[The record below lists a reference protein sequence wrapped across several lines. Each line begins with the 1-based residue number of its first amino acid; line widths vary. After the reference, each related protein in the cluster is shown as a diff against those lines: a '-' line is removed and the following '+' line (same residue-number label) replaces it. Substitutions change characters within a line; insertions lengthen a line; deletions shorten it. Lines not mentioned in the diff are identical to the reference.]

1 MTQPRAPLGRAAVRP
16 ARSGPHHGVRAL
28 ITGAGRGVP
37 GPGIDPALI
46 ERFSGRGTI
55 LGMHNDTI
63 AAPDLSWQEQ
73 ALCAQTG
80 SEFFFPE
87 PGSSVREAKRICG
100 LCEIRSACLEYALD
114 HDERFGV
121 WGGLSEKERLSLRRT
136 QDQQQHQQQY

>member
-1 MTQPRAPLGRAAVRP
+1 M
-16 ARSGPHHGVRAL
+16 
-28 ITGAGRGVP
+28 GRG
-37 GPGIDPALI
+37 IDLALI

-55 LGMHNDTI
+55 GGMLNDTF
-63 AAPDLSWQEQ
+63 AAPDLSWQEE

-87 PGSSVREAKRICG
+87 PGSSVREAKRICE
-100 LCEIRSACLEYALD
+100 LCEMRSACLEYALN

-136 QDQQQHQQQY
+136 QEQERGLVQDGDQAPVQGRGQH

>member
-1 MTQPRAPLGRAAVRP
+1 MG
-16 ARSGPHHGVRAL
+16 SAL
-28 ITGAGRGVP
+28 INGSALALGPVVVSRDPAGAP
-37 GPGIDPALI
+37 GLGIDPALI
-46 ERFSGRGTI
+46 ERFSVRGTI